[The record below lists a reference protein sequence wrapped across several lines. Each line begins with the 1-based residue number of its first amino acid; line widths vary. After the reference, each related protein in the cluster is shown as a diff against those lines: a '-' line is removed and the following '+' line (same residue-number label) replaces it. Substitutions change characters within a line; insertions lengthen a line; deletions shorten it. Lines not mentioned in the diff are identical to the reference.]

1 MFFFL
6 GSQDNSG
13 GKVPQEVSSPSSS
26 SKQVQLRGQTT
37 LTQGYVQSGLK
48 DLEDR
53 DGTTSLGNLFSW
65 ETAFLGG

>member
-1 MFFFL
+1 MFFSL

-13 GKVPQEVSSPSSS
+13 GKVPQEVLRPSSS

-37 LTQGYVQSGLK
+37 LTQGYVQSGIN

-65 ETAFLGG
+65 DTAFLGG